1 MYDVIFLSDIYVP
14 GGTNFQLAKNIR
26 LLKSLDK
33 RVGLIPTQLPHARGA
48 KPINRFVREEISS
61 GHCEVIVPASQKVH
75 CHLFAIDNPRL
86 LAEDVPVKIEVGAAR
101 HAIQVPFPV
110 RNGAR
115 EATFDP
121 SLVTELAESISYG
134 AFRWA
139 PVSNLVRQQLRKE
152 YPELTLTERNAHPI
166 VDVEGYRFN
175 SKIRRRDRV
184 ALGRHSR
191 PEKDK
196 WPDGRAAFL
205 KVYPDADPFAVS
217 LLGIDPASLEGMI
230 GGPVPTNY
238 TALPYDSVKPSDFL
252 STIDFFVYYHSKSW
266 IEAFGIVIAE
276 AMAAGA
282 LCVLPP
288 YMREN
293 FGEAAIYAVPGK
305 VKSELIKLHRNE
317 RAYAEQTRWARR
329 HVQQAFSQDNFQALL
344 AEFDLLPVKPKERSA
359 RIPSYDSVYAAD
371 FTSEKVFNRA
381 FFDAAL
387 AEAEQ
392 GRKVALLDLQSGD
405 APRAAFAR
413 SPAKGAG
420 LGIVPAGTSLRCD
433 RLIINDPI
441 RAESAATDL
450 DRLRPKE
457 TVLLASYPHGEPGK
471 VLRYLARFP
480 ELAAARAEWA
490 PGDTYARMW
499 LEGFDPNLI
508 LPVDNWRPVV
518 SGASHA
524 LFRQSRSLKP
534 ETARLTIGFL
544 GTETDE
550 DVAWMD
556 SLFRDWQDNPLPIA
570 TYYGEKPPKANFPP
584 AIVRAPYG
592 SIDLLKWLA
601 KLDRLV
607 VVRDKLKGDNLD
619 YAVEI
624 CRAGIPV
631 IYRWRGNKERSPDY
645 LEGLQP
651 AEARERITRPPLPE
665 LPKID
670 ERPKR
675 ALKRETARP
684 TKVHAKMAR
693 PTLLFVSQNGT
704 GVGHVVRQ
712 LAIARKLCGD
722 HDCIFLTMSQA
733 LRFISAFGFHAEY
746 FPSAVYS
753 GVSYT
758 DWLHWLRKKVDMMI
772 DAWSVRTIV
781 FDGNVPY
788 AAVAEAAAA
797 RADVRSAWIRRGMW
811 PDSEV
816 DRKRLSAQFFFDMVI
831 EPGDFAEEY
840 DTGPTRPLRDTVR
853 LVPPVQLLENDELA
867 SRAEACRA
875 LGIDAKT
882 TNVLVQL
889 GSGNNRDTQSM
900 LRRIAAAL
908 EPHPH
913 VKPYNLR
920 WPISDLP
927 PLASPG
933 ISELAVFPMSR
944 FYRAFDFSISAAGYN
959 TAHEVLCY
967 GLPTIFVPNETEGM
981 DNQAGRATFS
991 AARGLSLN
999 GKATAIGTSIA
1010 RMLEPDFRKAMRA
1023 QLRRLH
1029 LENGAAAAAQHID
1042 ALSRMEA

>member
-1 MYDVIFLSDIYVP
+1 
-14 GGTNFQLAKNIR
+14 LAQNIR
-26 LLKSLDK
+26 FLKSLDK

-61 GHCEVIVPASQKVH
+61 GHCEVIPPAGQKLN
-75 CHLFAIDNPRL
+75 CQLFAIDNPRL
-86 LAEDVPVKIEVGAAR
+86 LAEDNPVKVEVDAAR
-101 HAIQVPFPV
+101 HAIMVPFPA
-110 RNGAR
+110 RNGAK

-121 SLVTELAESISYG
+121 ALVTKLAESMSDGPY
-134 AFRWA
+134 RWA
-139 PVSNLVRQQLRKE
+139 PISNLVRQQLRKE

-166 VDVEGYRFN
+166 VDVKEYHFN
-175 SKIRRRDRV
+175 AKMRRRDRV

-196 WPDGRAAFL
+196 WPDSRAAFL

-217 LLGIDPASLEGMI
+217 LLGIDAASLEGII

-238 TALPYDSVKPSDFL
+238 TALPYDSVRPSDFL

-293 FGEAAIYAVPGK
+293 FGDAAIYAVPGK
-305 VKSELIKLHRNE
+305 VKSELIELHRSE
-317 RAYAEQTRWARR
+317 HAYAEQTRWARR
-329 HVQQAFSQDNFQALL
+329 HVKEAFSQDNFRALL
-344 AEFDLLPVKPKERSA
+344 GEFDLMPAKPRERTA
-359 RIPSYDSVYAAD
+359 RAASYDRVYAAD
-371 FTSEKVFNRA
+371 FTSAKIFNRA

-392 GRKVALLDLQSGD
+392 GLKVGLIDLQSGN
-405 APRAAFAR
+405 AQRAAFTEPPTKAT
-413 SPAKGAG
+413 
-420 LGIVPAGTSLRCD
+420 GIEIVHAGTSLRCD
-433 RLIINDPI
+433 RLIINNPS

-450 DRLRPKE
+450 GHLRPKE

-480 ELAAARAEWA
+480 ELGAARAEWV
-490 PGDTYARMW
+490 PGDFYARLW
-499 LEGFDPNLI
+499 LEGYDPNLA
-508 LPVDNWRPVV
+508 LSVDNARPVV
-518 SGASHA
+518 SSASRR

-550 DVAWMD
+550 DVAWMG
-556 SLFRDWQDNPLPIA
+556 SLFREWEDAPLPI
-570 TYYGEKPPKANFPP
+570 TTFYGEKPAKANLPP
-584 AIVRAPYG
+584 QMIFAPYG

-601 KLDRLV
+601 KLDRLII
-607 VVRDKLKGDNLD
+607 VRDKLKGDNLD
-619 YAVEI
+619 YAVEL
-624 CRAGIPV
+624 CRAEGIPV
-631 IYRWRGNKERSPDY
+631 IYRWRGNKERSPAY
-645 LEGLQP
+645 LEGLPP
-651 AEARERITRPPLPE
+651 ADARERITRPPLPE
-665 LPKID
+665 PPRSEAPAKHAV
-670 ERPKR
+670 KR
-675 ALKRETARP
+675 AHARP
-684 TKVHAKMAR
+684 TKMQARTSR

-712 LAIARKLCGD
+712 LAIARKLSGD

-753 GVSYT
+753 GVAYT
-758 DWLHWLRKKVDMMI
+758 DWLYWLRKKVDMMI
-772 DAWSVRTIV
+772 DAWSVRAVI

-797 RADVRSAWIRRGMW
+797 RADVRSVWIRRGMW
-811 PDSEV
+811 PDSDV
-816 DRKRLSAQFFFDMVI
+816 DRNRLLAQLFFDMVI

-840 DTGPTRPLRDTVR
+840 DTGPTRALRDTVR
-853 LVPPVQLLENDELA
+853 IVPPVQLLDNDELA

-875 LGIDAKT
+875 LGMDAKT

-913 VKPYNLR
+913 VRLYSLR

-967 GLPTIFVPNETEGM
+967 ALPTIFVPNETEGM
-981 DNQAGRATFS
+981 DNQAGRAAFS

-999 GKATAIGTSIA
+999 SKASAIATNVA
-1010 RMLEPDFRKAMRA
+1010 QMLDPDFRKAMRTR
-1023 QLRRLH
+1023 LRRLH
-1029 LENGAAAAAQHID
+1029 LENGAAAAARHID
-1042 ALSRMEA
+1042 ALVRAEA